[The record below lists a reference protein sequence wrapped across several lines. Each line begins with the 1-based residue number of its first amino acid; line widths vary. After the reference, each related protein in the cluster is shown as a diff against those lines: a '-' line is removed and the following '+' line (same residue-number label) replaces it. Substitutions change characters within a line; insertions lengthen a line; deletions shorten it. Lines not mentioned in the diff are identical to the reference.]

1 MSSISVYFSVT
12 PFYHNEVTECTR
24 CATVLHIKT
33 EKQSKKQKSKQK
45 LFSGGF
51 FFFFWMFS
59 SVACTL
65 FLRYN
70 FQIKPVDVF

>member
-33 EKQSKKQKSKQK
+33 EKQSKKQKSKQNY
-45 LFSGGF
+45 SQGDS
-51 FFFFWMFS
+51 FFFWMFS

-65 FLRYN
+65 FFRYN